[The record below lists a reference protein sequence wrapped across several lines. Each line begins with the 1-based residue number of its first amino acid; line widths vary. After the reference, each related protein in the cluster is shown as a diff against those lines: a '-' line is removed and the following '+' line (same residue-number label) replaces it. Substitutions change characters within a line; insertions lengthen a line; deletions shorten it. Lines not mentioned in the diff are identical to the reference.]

1 MEHDGVWMPL
11 RGALAMYAG
20 AKLVRYGARLIA
32 YGLRLE
38 RLAERGPVDYPRRP
52 S

>member
-1 MEHDGVWMPL
+1 MEHDGVWIPL
-11 RGALAMYAG
+11 RGVLAIYAG

-38 RLAERGPVDYPRRP
+38 RAAARGPIDYPRQPR
-52 S
+52 